1 MALTEFEL
9 IRRYFATSTLAFDS
23 PDVIL
28 GPGDD
33 GAIIAVPSGQQLV
46 ISMDTLNEAVHFP
59 CGADPFLLAQR
70 SLLVNLSDL
79 AAMGAQP
86 LGFTLAL
93 SMPQAEPGWLQ
104 AFSEGLA
111 EIAVREHC
119 PLVGGDTTKGPLS
132 VTIQVHGSV
141 PAGQAILRSGA
152 RPGDAIYVTGRL
164 GDAAAALWWMLED
177 ERFDSA
183 LLQCA
188 EEQALRQ
195 AFYQPGSRIQAGIAL
210 RSLASA
216 GLDISD
222 GLASDLQH
230 ILRASST
237 TGGEPGAELYADKL
251 PCSDVFRRR
260 VRSDQQVSL
269 ALSGGDDYELCV
281 CIPPHNE
288 QAACN
293 AMQQLDIAFTR
304 IGAMISTAGIVVV
317 GADGNRSALQ
327 SVGYMH
333 FSHQ

>member
-33 GAIIAVPSGQQLV
+33 GAIIAVPPGQQLV
-46 ISMDTLNEAVHFP
+46 MSMDTLNEAVHFP
-59 CGADPFLLAQR
+59 SGADPFLLAQR
-70 SLLVNLSDL
+70 CLLVNLSDL
-79 AAMGAQP
+79 AAMGAEP

-93 SMPQAEPGWLQ
+93 SMPQAEAGWLQ

-111 EIAVREHC
+111 EIAVRERC
-119 PLVGGDTTKGPLS
+119 PLLGGDTTKGPLS
-132 VTIQVHGSV
+132 VTIQAHGSV

-152 RPGDAIYVTGRL
+152 RPGDAIYVTGQL
-164 GDAAAALWWMLED
+164 GDAAAALWWMLKD
-177 ERFDSA
+177 ERFDDT
-183 LLQCA
+183 LMDGA

-195 AFYQPGSRIQAGIAL
+195 AFYQPESRIQAGIAL
-210 RSLASA
+210 RYLASA

-230 ILRASST
+230 ILQASSKD
-237 TGGEPGAELYADKL
+237 GRVPGAELYADKL
-251 PCSDVFRRR
+251 PCSEVFRQR
-260 VRSDQQVSL
+260 VRPDQQEAL

-281 CIPPHNE
+281 CIPPHAE
-288 QAACN
+288 QTACD

-304 IGAMISTAGIVVV
+304 IGEVTSTAGLVVV
-317 GADGNRSALQ
+317 GADGGRSALQ
-327 SVGYMH
+327 SAGYLH
-333 FSHQ
+333 FSHP